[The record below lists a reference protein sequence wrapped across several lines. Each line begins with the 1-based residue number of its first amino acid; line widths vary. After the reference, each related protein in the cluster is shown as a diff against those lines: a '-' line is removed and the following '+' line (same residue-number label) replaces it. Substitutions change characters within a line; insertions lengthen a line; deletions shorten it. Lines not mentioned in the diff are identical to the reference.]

1 MADGTAGTAGGRSL
15 ADSARQPLL
24 RLRGAARSYGS
35 RVALA
40 PVDLTLE
47 RGECV
52 ALVGANGSGK
62 STLLRL
68 ASGREQPTAGRV
80 EFDGRK
86 MREEDPTT
94 RARVAVVGD
103 TVACYPD
110 LTARAHL
117 LLVAVAQGVGD
128 EAGEWADRA
137 LADRGLGAHADS
149 YPSALSSGQLQSLL
163 LATAFVRPREL
174 LILDEPEQRLDP
186 GARGRLAEQL
196 RAEKA
201 DGVAVLVATHHTD
214 LALRTADRVVVLDE
228 GRVLNSGDPA
238 AVLAELSL

>member
-1 MADGTAGTAGGRSL
+1 MK
-15 ADSARQPLL
+15 PLL
-24 RLRGAARSYGS
+24 RLKGASRTYGARQ
-35 RVALA
+35 ALA
-40 PVDLTLE
+40 PITLNL
-47 RGECV
+47 RPGECV

-68 ASGREQPTAGRV
+68 ASGRERPTKGSV
-80 EFDGRK
+80 EFDGAPI
-86 MREEDPTT
+86 REEDPTT

-117 LLVAVAQGVGD
+117 VLVALAQGVGD
-128 EAGEWADRA
+128 EATAWADRA
-137 LADRGLGAHADS
+137 LADRGLTGHADS

-186 GARGRLAEQL
+186 GARVRLADQICE
-196 RAEKA
+196 EKR

-228 GRVLNSGDPA
+228 GRVLAAGAPA
-238 AVLAELSL
+238 TVLAEYSL